1 MIARAQCARKHT
13 RSADRR
19 MLRAMLHAQSWPRI
33 AHEKISVARRAAVH
47 ATDISPTRIARSYHP
62 LQKPQHRCT
71 CDTHGLLESVGPV
84 IASTGAAAERR
95 PKPARA
101 HARSLAQHRITR
113 SVVQPEPR

>member
-1 MIARAQCARKHT
+1 M
-13 RSADRR
+13 
-19 MLRAMLHAQSWPRI
+19 
-33 AHEKISVARRAAVH
+33 
-47 ATDISPTRIARSYHP
+47 
-62 LQKPQHRCT
+62 
-71 CDTHGLLESVGPV
+71 